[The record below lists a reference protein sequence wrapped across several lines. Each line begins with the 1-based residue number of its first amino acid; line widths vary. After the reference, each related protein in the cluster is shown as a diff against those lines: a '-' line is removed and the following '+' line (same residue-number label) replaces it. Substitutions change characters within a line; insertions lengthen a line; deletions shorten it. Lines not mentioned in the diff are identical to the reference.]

1 MRKLLLVV
9 FLCLPLMG
17 LAQRNEVGLTLGGIL
32 PLDRGITPNTV
43 RLSSGTAL
51 QANYGRKLI
60 GGRTAVYGEIH
71 FLGNPQRVVG
81 SVNPTAT
88 RDVATLY
95 VTPGVRVKMG
105 DGMRISPYVALGA
118 GYARFEQ
125 SFFRI
130 DGRPNAAPR
139 ELNRGTVDFG
149 GGADIKLWR
158 WIGWRGEI
166 RDFYS
171 GSPAY
176 NVPAIAGG
184 EHNVV
189 AGGGF
194 VLKWGPE

>member
-1 MRKLLLVV
+1 
-9 FLCLPLMG
+9 
-17 LAQRNEVGLTLGGIL
+17 
-32 PLDRGITPNTV
+32 
-43 RLSSGTAL
+43 
-51 QANYGRKLI
+51 
-60 GGRTAVYGEIH
+60 
-71 FLGNPQRVVG
+71 
-81 SVNPTAT
+81 
-88 RDVATLY
+88 
-95 VTPGVRVKMG
+95 MG